1 MGKLSKHSF
10 NKTTVEKEP
19 FIAKPK
25 KILTVT
31 NILNGVFMI
40 AVVILLIS
48 APAKALLIRGLM
60 GIGFFQPHITSE
72 KAVQQSPD
80 LNFVN
85 EKGQSQSLSS
95 LKGKVILINFWATW
109 CPPCRA
115 EMPSVNQ
122 LYIRLRPYA
131 DIVIIPVDA
140 DNNFSKSL
148 PFMVTNNFVLPV
160 YNTTSQIPEGLF
172 TGTLPTTVII
182 DKSGKIVFRH
192 EGAADYTN
200 KEFIKYLTDLS
211 KK

>member
-1 MGKLSKHSF
+1 M
-10 NKTTVEKEP
+10 EKEP
-19 FIAKPK
+19 SIAKPK

-60 GIGFFQPHITSE
+60 KIGFFQPDITSE
-72 KAVQQSPD
+72 KATQPSPD
-80 LNFVN
+80 LNFVD
-85 EKGQSQSLSS
+85 EKGQSQFLSS
-95 LKGKVILINFWATW
+95 LKGKVVVINFWATW
-109 CPPCRA
+109 CPPCIA

-122 LYIRLRPYA
+122 LYIRLRPDS

-140 DNNFSKSL
+140 DNNFSKSV
-148 PFMVTNNFVLPV
+148 PFMTKNKFVLPV

-172 TGTLPTTVII
+172 AGALPTSVII

-200 KEFIKYLTDLS
+200 KEFIKYLTELS